1 MNESNNSGQESGIL
15 DLSSVL
21 VDPACVVK
29 ISATLALRKLILP
42 LSIVDGFF
50 HVAVSSPMDDAT
62 RNILER
68 DIGLPIKTHRTD
80 AMVLREMLLKVYGD
94 TRGSTGLATSGQND
108 DPVSLVEELLRAA
121 MLRHSS
127 DIHFDPDA
135 SSLRV
140 RFRTDGELEEVVK
153 IPSSLQ
159 ASVVSRLKVLSGMDI
174 AERRAPQDGAFT
186 WRAPSAQHLPPL
198 DVRSATLPVR
208 HGERVTLRLLETGID
223 RLELDSL
230 GFSESD
236 AKIFDGVLSQPH
248 GLVLLTGP
256 TGSGKTTTLYAAIR
270 RLLSFREMN
279 VLTVEDPIEY
289 EIPGVSQAEVDSSD
303 KVNFEKALKSLLRH
317 DPDVIMIGE
326 IRDVQSLDIAVK
338 AAMTGHLV
346 LSTLHTNDAVGSVTR
361 LKDMGLESH
370 LIAATLR
377 LCVAQRLVRSL
388 CASCR
393 TPREATYAETV
404 GLGFES
410 ERQQSV
416 YEKRGCLCCGGRGF
430 KGRTGLFEMF
440 RPDRELSGMIASNA
454 NENEIYE
461 AARLKGMKTLLDDGR
476 EKCLAGVTSAG
487 EVFRVLGGVV

>member
-1 MNESNNSGQESGIL
+1 MGEVNNSELENGML

-21 VDPACVVK
+21 IDPACVVK
-29 ISATLALRKLILP
+29 IPATLALRKLVLP
-42 LSIVDGFF
+42 LSIVDGVF
-50 HVAVSSPMDDAT
+50 HVAVSVSLDEAT

-68 DIGLPIKTHRTD
+68 EIGIPIKTHRTD
-80 AMVLREMLLKVYGD
+80 AMALREMLLKVYGD
-94 TRGSTGLATSGQND
+94 TRGSTGIAASGQND
-108 DPVSLVEELLRAA
+108 DPVTLVEELLRAA

-186 WRAPSAQHLPPL
+186 WCAPSSQHLPPL

-208 HGERVTLRLLETGID
+208 HGERVTLRLLETGVD

-230 GFSESD
+230 GFSGRD

-270 RLLSFREMN
+270 RLLSLREMN

-361 LKDMGLESH
+361 LRDMGLESH

-377 LCVAQRLVRSL
+377 LCVAQRLVRAL
-388 CASCR
+388 CPSCR
-393 TPREATYAETV
+393 KRREASYAEAL
-404 GLGFES
+404 GLGLDSGEGRFI
-410 ERQQSV
+410 
-416 YEKRGCLCCGGRGF
+416 YEKCGCLSCGGRGF

-476 EKCLAGVTSAG
+476 EKCLAGVTSAD
-487 EVFRVLGGVV
+487 EVFRVLGGIV